1 MHSIINI
8 FVEINMTKTAEFEN
22 ELVSCDTFVV
32 MPDVSATGEVR
43 SSSRYQSSNIKISNN
58 ETMNNKGHF
67 REELR

>member
-32 MPDVSATGEVR
+32 MPDVSATGEVK
-43 SSSRYQSSNIKISNN
+43 SSSRYQNSNIKI
-58 ETMNNKGHF
+58 
-67 REELR
+67 